1 MSDGTGTKGALLV
14 VNIVLWLLQIALG
27 AYFLYSAYMLFFETG
42 MVNKFN
48 DIGSGQWLRYVTGVL
63 ETAGAI
69 GLLIPGLSGLAALGL
84 ALVMV
89 GASATEIFI
98 LENGDATLPLILLL
112 ASVVVA
118 IFRRGDITRFF
129 SRLAPG
135 R

>member
-48 DIGSGQWLRYVTGVL
+48 DIGFGQWLRYVTGVL